1 MGSDLLFLL
10 RKLKTGSF
18 VSILDTMLAEQPSA
32 QGVLRVYLKTPNA
45 PGQRAF
51 LRCAASFFLE
61 IRQYSCEKMSC
72 ATQKSLAAGHIM
84 SFQIHPSIRRY
95 VLPLLTSWKQKKS
108 PGSIAL
114 QWIRAVRF
122 HDSSLSDTYGLRSRF
137 RHYVLTPP
145 IPFRQIIHRKTE
157 PLPLCQCCLQRVALA
172 DSQGAAD
179 FLGDHDAAEVVDAPD
194 NACCFHKLLLQCL
207 SFCAG
212 FKAIVCIRRRNMQVR
227 NTTGHANRSCFVYR
241 NFVEIWRAAWAI
253 SRPSSSG

>member
-157 PLPLCQCCLQRVALA
+157 PLPPCQCCLQRVLSA
-172 DSQGAAD
+172 QRFRGI
-179 FLGDHDAAEVVDAPD
+179 
-194 NACCFHKLLLQCL
+194 LL
-207 SFCAG
+207 
-212 FKAIVCIRRRNMQVR
+212 
-227 NTTGHANRSCFVYR
+227 Y
-241 NFVEIWRAAWAI
+241 
-253 SRPSSSG
+253 

>member
-84 SFQIHPSIRRY
+84 SFQIHPSIRRCAA
-95 VLPLLTSWKQKKS
+95 LLLTSWKQQIRTHDQSAKGSDYIVLVELRGIEPLSESNLTGLS
-108 PGSIAL
+108 PG
-114 QWIRAVRF
+114 AVCYL
-122 HDSSLSDTYGLRSRF
+122 HSLGRGGNRHAHGLGSVIDAWRESTLSR
-137 RHYVLTPP
+137 RTVATQITP
-145 IPFRQIIHRKTE
+145 
-157 PLPLCQCCLQRVALA
+157 
-172 DSQGAAD
+172 
-179 FLGDHDAAEVVDAPD
+179 
-194 NACCFHKLLLQCL
+194 
-207 SFCAG
+207 
-212 FKAIVCIRRRNMQVR
+212 
-227 NTTGHANRSCFVYR
+227 
-241 NFVEIWRAAWAI
+241 
-253 SRPSSSG
+253 

>member
-32 QGVLRVYLKTPNA
+32 QGVL
-45 PGQRAF
+45 
-51 LRCAASFFLE
+51 
-61 IRQYSCEKMSC
+61 
-72 ATQKSLAAGHIM
+72 
-84 SFQIHPSIRRY
+84 SIRRY

-122 HDSSLSDTYGLRSRF
+122 HASSLSDTYGLRSRF

-157 PLPLCQCCLQRVALA
+157 PLPPCQCCLQRVALA